1 MAENQ
6 VHKLKFIVFDFD
18 GTLAELH
25 IDFNEMKRRMAVLAR
40 EHLPVEFNS
49 SLPPVLE
56 WMESLAMRLDAS
68 NPRAGAEFRR
78 KGHALIREMEL
89 EAAHRGRLFDYTRPI
104 LLDLRRRGI
113 GVAII
118 TRNCEQAVRIVF
130 PDLEGYCRVF
140 LARDHVPRVKPD
152 PDHLFRALEK
162 AAWEPA
168 TTLMVGDHPL
178 DIQTGRRAGVLTA
191 GVSSGRASRED
202 LAGSGANWTAGNC
215 EELMCRL
222 LEEGWI

>member
-1 MAENQ
+1 MTENQ
-6 VHKLKFIVFDFD
+6 SRKFKFIVFDFD

-25 IDFNEMKRRMAVLAR
+25 IDFGEMKRRMAVLAR
-40 EHLPVEFNS
+40 EHLPVVLNS

-56 WMESLAMRLDAS
+56 WMESLAAGLDAS
-68 NPRAGAEFRR
+68 NPRAGAEFRQ

-89 EAAHRGRLFDYTRPI
+89 EAARRGRLFDYTRPI
-104 LLDLRRRGI
+104 LSDLRQKGI
-113 GVAII
+113 DVAII

-130 PDLEGYCRVF
+130 PDLDGYCRVF
-140 LARDHVPRVKPD
+140 LARDHVPHVKPD

-162 AAWEPA
+162 TAWEPA
-168 TTLMVGDHPL
+168 ATLMVGDHPL

-202 LAGSGANWTAGNC
+202 LAGSGADWTAADC
-215 EELMCRL
+215 QELMCRL
-222 LEEGWI
+222 REEGWI